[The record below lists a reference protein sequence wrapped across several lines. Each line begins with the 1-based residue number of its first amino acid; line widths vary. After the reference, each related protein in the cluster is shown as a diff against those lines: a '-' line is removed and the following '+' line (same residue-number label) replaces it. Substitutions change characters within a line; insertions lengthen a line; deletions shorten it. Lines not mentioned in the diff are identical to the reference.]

1 MKIVIMRVLLLALLP
16 LIIGGCTDAE
26 RVAQSDEAKAAQ
38 PGGAELWAHSCRRCH
53 AVPAPTAYSADQW
66 EVVANHM
73 RIRAGLTAK
82 DARKI
87 EAFLKAAN

>member
-1 MKIVIMRVLLLALLP
+1 MNEVLKRLLLPALLP
-16 LIIGGCTDAE
+16 LLLSGCTDAE
-26 RVAQSDEAKAAQ
+26 RSAPSEEGKGTQ

-66 EVVANHM
+66 EVVVNHM

-82 DARKI
+82 EARKI

>member
-1 MKIVIMRVLLLALLP
+1 MTNWIGRALFAALLT
-16 LIIGGCTDAE
+16 LFIGGCTDAE
-26 RVAQSDEAKAAQ
+26 RAAQTEEAKADQ

-66 EVVANHM
+66 EVVVNHM
-73 RIRAGLTAK
+73 RIRAGLTARE
-82 DARKI
+82 ARKI